1 MKQIFFLF
9 CLLIGA
15 ATLRAQNPTPVV
27 RNNGSVTAVD
37 YRLWVKS
44 FKLPVYQDSAHALAA
59 AGIDSLGLIFQE
71 IGTSKIWFRDSNTV
85 AHLHYW
91 DCMNCGG
98 GGGLD
103 SGFSVFAASLT
114 GGVPLLKFVSGT
126 NRFILF
132 DTTGTHPGAMAT
144 NQGFRKVI
152 DSILIL
158 LQTKLTGPGYVKIV
172 SGSPTYLTATQVTND
187 LNTFTPSLKG
197 LVPPSGAATGTAFLA
212 DDASFKT
219 PTATGAAGGSLN
231 GNYPNPGIANNA
243 VSNSA
248 LAVMSGFTIKANV
261 SGSSAVPTDATG
273 AAVNA
278 ILPVFGTSTNGLA
291 PFPGSV
297 TGKVLSDNGTWI
309 SAGGTGTVTSVAASV
324 PNSLL
329 TISGSPVTGTGTLAI
344 GLANFTAHTYW
355 GNNTG
360 STTTPGQ
367 VTATQLTADLNQ
379 FTTTLQGL
387 VPSPGSV
394 SGKVLSDNG
403 TWVVNSA
410 GFSNPMT
417 TVNDIIIGGSGGTP
431 QRLATGASTTVL
443 HGAGSYGSVA
453 LGDMSSLAAHSYIGN
468 NTGSSATP
476 AAVTT
481 TQLTAD
487 LNTFT
492 SALKGLVPPPG
503 GSPTGANVL
512 ADNGTWIPA
521 GGTLSMGS
529 LDGQSA
535 TATGATITGGSL
547 YLQSEDATHPGLLN
561 NTTQTISG
569 AKTLTSNLTLTN
581 GSNTQVLGP
590 DFIGTTTNN
599 KLKVFLN
606 STQYFSFD
614 PPTAKVNAGIGFYT
628 TGVGSANKDGY
639 HQSTR
644 PVVLG
649 FPVVMVYA
657 DSAVPLA
664 YDYSPGPHN
673 PGPYLT
679 NGLVWADYC
688 NVYLDADSNNVYTMR
703 IGLTTTEG
711 YIDVPA
717 FGSATPRNLAL
728 KYNGQIFMQQTASA
742 TTWTTGLMTISENS
756 NSYNRNIVTNTSA
769 LTSAGV
775 SWGVGGSN
783 AAVEQFYLGSGH
795 SGTANTVTG
804 PGAAGIQTPT
814 AIASMLALATSNTSQ
829 PITINLNYVE
839 KYRWAPNTGNYLGGT
854 TTDVPTSMLTLS
866 STTQGVLLPIM
877 NNSQFNGITSKAN
890 GLHAILSDSLYRMVV
905 WNGTKFVTYA
915 TTDMLGSSSAPFSD
929 ASALVKNNSDPT
941 KLAIFSAAGIPTATT
956 RTYTLPNA
964 TGILASENYANSF
977 SQPNTFTGGISASSN
992 VNGNSALVVAGSSSN
1007 STGNSLFGVSSSVS
1021 TYTNNAAAG
1030 TFTDGSI
1037 ATFLGGETFVS
1048 TNAVT
1053 YTNASTLL
1061 ISGVPTAGTNTT
1073 ITNPWAL
1080 RVISG
1085 NSAFAGDV
1093 NVRHLLSGTAGSTN
1107 MSTGSGAGTG
1117 PTSLL
1122 TGTDMDGEIDIT
1134 PGTTP
1139 ASTATIATISYA
1151 NSWANHSFLTL
1162 TPINAATT
1170 GIQGTATDVTIS
1182 CGTSNCVISSG
1193 TVPLT
1198 TGTAYKWYYHIG
1210 GY

>member
-915 TTDMLGSSSAPFSD
+915 TTDMLQSTWMSNPMTTPGDMIIAGASGTPLRQGIGSNGSLFAVV
-929 ASALVKNNSDPT
+929 AGAQAWVTALPNGT
-941 KLAIFSAAGIPTATT
+941 TATT
-956 RTYTLPNA
+956 QSAGDNSTKPATTAYTDAAVTTAKSLKFTETTNGTSLTNSTTATDIIGTGTGSSTIAANTLNA
-964 TGILASENYANSF
+964 GDVVEVKMSVLISTAAVTPGTLTISAIIGAAGSGI
-977 SQPNTFTGGISASSN
+977 TFTPPSGMTLLTADITIRTTILSS
-992 VNGNSALVVAGSSSN
+992 GSSG
-1007 STGNSLFGVSSSVS
+1007 STQSSIIVTIPTS
-1021 TYTNNAAAG
+1021 NNAYSN
-1030 TFTDGSI
+1030 TITGSI
-1037 ATFLGGETFVS
+1037 
-1048 TNAVT
+1048 
-1053 YTNASTLL
+1053 
-1061 ISGVPTAGTNTT
+1061 NTT
-1073 ITNPWAL
+1073 I
-1080 RVISG
+1080 S
-1085 NSAFAGDV
+1085 
-1093 NVRHLLSGTAGSTN
+1093 NVFSVKAQWGTAS
-1107 MSTGSGAGTG
+1107 
-1117 PTSLL
+1117 
-1122 TGTDMDGEIDIT
+1122 
-1134 PGTTP
+1134 
-1139 ASTATIATISYA
+1139 
-1151 NSWANHSFLTL
+1151 
-1162 TPINAATT
+1162 
-1170 GIQGTATDVTIS
+1170 
-1182 CGTSNCVISSG
+1182 TSNIIQSLA
-1193 TVPLT
+1193 PT
-1198 TGTAYKWYYHIG
+1198 TIKVN
-1210 GY
+1210 